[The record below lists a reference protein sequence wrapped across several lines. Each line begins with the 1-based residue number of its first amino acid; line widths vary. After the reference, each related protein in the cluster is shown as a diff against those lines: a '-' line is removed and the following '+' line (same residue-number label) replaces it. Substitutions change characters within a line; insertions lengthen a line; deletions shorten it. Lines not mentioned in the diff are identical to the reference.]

1 MKVVTNSTPLIAL
14 SNINRLELLREV
26 YNTIYIPEEVYTE
39 VVINGI
45 GKPGSVAVE
54 TADWI
59 TCQPV
64 ADKDQV
70 LILHNRTL
78 IDLGECGAIV
88 LAQEISAER
97 IIIDDRV
104 ARQVAI
110 AKGLPVIGT
119 VGVLRIAKV
128 RRIIPAIKPIL
139 DDLRSHGTRIS
150 DRLYY
155 QTLVAERE

>member
-1 MKVVTNSTPLIAL
+1 MVV
-14 SNINRLELLREV
+14 
-26 YNTIYIPEEVYTE
+26 
-39 VVINGI
+39 NGV
-45 GKPGSVAVE
+45 GKPGATEIE

-64 ADKDQV
+64 TDKDQV

-88 LAQEISAER
+88 LAQEMRAER

-119 VGVLRIAKV
+119 VGVLRVAKSQ
-128 RRIIPAIKPIL
+128 RIIPAVKPIL
-139 DDLRSHGTRIS
+139 DDLPRPWNTNQR
-150 DRLYY
+150 
-155 QTLVAERE
+155 

>member
-14 SNINRLELLREV
+14 SNINQLELLREV
-26 YNTIYIPEEVYTE
+26 YHSIYIPEEVYTE

-45 GKPGSVAVE
+45 GKPGATAVE
-54 TADWI
+54 MADWI
-59 TCQPV
+59 TRQPV
-64 ADKDQV
+64 TDKDQV

-88 LAQEISAER
+88 LAQEIRAER

-110 AKGLPVIGT
+110 AKGLSVIGT
-119 VGVLRIAKV
+119 VGVLRVAKAEGIISAV
-128 RRIIPAIKPIL
+128 RPIL

-155 QTLVAERE
+155 QTLAAERE